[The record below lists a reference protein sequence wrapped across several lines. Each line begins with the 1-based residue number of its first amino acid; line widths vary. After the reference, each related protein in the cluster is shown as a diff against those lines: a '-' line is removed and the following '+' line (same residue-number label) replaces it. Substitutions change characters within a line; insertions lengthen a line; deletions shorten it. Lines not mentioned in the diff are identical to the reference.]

1 MSSKPTL
8 RYFPQFLSEE
18 EVSKPLKVVED
29 FFLSH
34 SITQSREFLRSGL
47 KPIGHDYLN
56 QNLQREDLA
65 SFFSKLDKLIEGM
78 VVISLQNWKE
88 QNAATEPASGVLEA
102 EETSWEVEE
111 QA

>member
-1 MSSKPTL
+1 MSSKSTL

-18 EVSKPLKVVED
+18 EVSNPLKVVED

-34 SITQSREFLRSGL
+34 SITQSREFLQSGL

-65 SFFSKLDKLIEGM
+65 SFFNKLDKLIEGM
-78 VVISLQNWKE
+78 VVISLKNWE
-88 QNAATEPASGVLEA
+88 MQNAASERGSGELEA
-102 EETSWEVEE
+102 EETSWEIEE